1 MVVLLVALGLV
12 VGAGAVAVSVL
23 RSMVAG
29 LTESYDYTG
38 EGSGALTIVVHGGDT
53 SRAIGAALVKAG
65 VVKTA
70 RAFGDAAGNNPKSG
84 SIQPGTYTLH
94 ANMSGASALALLLD
108 PTHRTVPKV
117 TIREGLWSS
126 EIIGVLAAATGR
138 PLSDYEVAL
147 KNPVLLGLPAAAKG
161 NAQGYLFPAT
171 YEFAADATAGE
182 QLHTMVAKSV
192 EVMSKLH
199 VTPATMQRMLT
210 VASIVEAEAR
220 ATPDRSKV
228 ARVIENRLARAMP
241 LQMDS
246 TAHFI
251 SHRRG
256 KVGTTTA
263 ERRSTSPYNTYL
275 VAGLP
280 PGPINSPGLSA
291 MQAALKPAP
300 GRWIYFVAVNPD
312 TGETRFEVDPPA
324 HAANEKLFQK
334 WCSDHPGKC

>member
-108 PTHRTVPKV
+108 PAHRTVPKV

-138 PLSDYEVAL
+138 PLRDYQVVL
-147 KNPVLLGLPAAAKG
+147 KNPVVLGLPAAAKG

-228 ARVIENRLARAMP
+228 ARVIENRLVRAMP

-280 PGPINSPGLSA
+280 PGPINCPGLSA

-300 GRWIYFVAVNPD
+300 GPWIYFVAVNPD